1 VLRSFITTVIWYVPR
16 EKAGLA
22 EDIKNKQELVQQRRV
37 ELEGLQGGVT
47 TATEQ
52 REKLE
57 NDREEANRLLEQLDT
72 EVREG
77 SAVVMDMSGRMC
89 GLIFMRR
96 EGESYLMP
104 L

>member
-1 VLRSFITTVIWYVPR
+1 MCICPPFCILNAGILFAFR

-47 TATEQ
+47 SATEQ

-57 NDREEANRLLEQLDT
+57 KDREEASKLLEQLDA
-72 EVREG
+72 EVKRGRGSGMMMCTSCFVAREN
-77 SAVVMDMSGRMC
+77 
-89 GLIFMRR
+89 RR
-96 EGESYLMP
+96 EGR
-104 L
+104 